1 MSLEASREWSGHDIN
16 AIQLLK
22 QLQVDCRLA
31 KNELQEVSW
40 RFSEREAM
48 ASKQLQIAFEALD
61 KAVAAGDGSS
71 NIASRQES
79 QVPSLAS
86 EDAGPVPNLQLSRPS
101 LEVYC
106 LGRFQVRVGWK
117 RIEHWRSNK
126 AKSLLKYLIATQGQ
140 TATKDALMEALWP
153 GCEPSLANNNLKA
166 TVRSLR
172 QTLSLA
178 HGLDNYF
185 AWVLFLDGSYSM
197 NLEADLWVDLEQFEY
212 HWRAG
217 RELERDG
224 KVIEATGEYKTAEAL
239 YKGDYLEDDLYEEWT
254 SLRREA
260 LKDVYLAML
269 GKLAEHSMQM
279 TDYQACIA
287 YCQRILAKDQCR
299 EDAYRQLM
307 RCYSQLG
314 QRNRAIGWYRVCEST
329 IKNELDV
336 CPDRH
341 TIGLYQ
347 KLLND
352 EDI

>member
-1 MSLEASREWSGHDIN
+1 MNHKWSDQYEAT
-16 AIQLLK
+16 IQLLK
-22 QLQVDCRLA
+22 QIQVDYHHARE
-31 KNELQEVSW
+31 ELYEVGSF
-40 RFSEREAM
+40 FSDREA
-48 ASKQLQIAFEALD
+48 AVGRQLRSALD
-61 KAVAAGDGSS
+61 AIGQMGAWRDSGLPPISS
-71 NIASRQES
+71 EGPPKQALSDRGPES
-79 QVPSLAS
+79 PPAMQ
-86 EDAGPVPNLQLSRPS
+86 QSRPT
-101 LEVYC
+101 LEVYA
-106 LGRFQVRVGWK
+106 LGRFQVRVGWNK
-117 RIEHWRSNK
+117 IEHWHSLK

-140 TATKDALMEALWP
+140 TATKDALMETLWP

-172 QTLSLA
+172 RTLSLA
-178 HGLDNYF
+178 HGLDDHF
-185 AWVLFLDGSYSM
+185 AWVLFRDGSYSM
-197 NLEADLWVDLEQFEY
+197 NSEADLWVDVEQFEY

-224 KVIEATGEYKTAEAL
+224 KVIEATRVYETAEAL

-260 LKDVYLAML
+260 LKDVYLAIL
-269 GKLAEHSMQM
+269 GKLAEHSMKV

-307 RCYSQLG
+307 RCYSRLG

-336 CPDRH
+336 SPDRH